1 MSGKIYNV
9 GIVGAGWVSGEH
21 IKAFQK
27 NPHSRVVAIMSRTEE
42 KAAAKAKEY
51 DLKCNT
57 YSDYDKMLKMDKLDI
72 VVICT
77 PHHLHADQSVKAIE
91 AGKHVLIEKPM
102 ALTLEDLARERDAV
116 RKHNVKTL
124 VSFVLRWNPFFETVK
139 RLMADDALGKV
150 YYAEADYISRVG
162 EWYSG
167 YNWVRTRSMGGS
179 ALLAAGCHAV
189 DALRW
194 FVGDVAE
201 VVAYSGGYRKDLEY
215 DGTILAMLRF
225 ENGAIGK
232 VSANFDCVL
241 PYTFNLELFGD
252 KGTIRNNKIYS
263 PWKFPGQTES
273 IEIQTVMPD
282 TAEVTHHP
290 FEAEINH
297 FIECLL
303 TGSESHA
310 NVEDAVKTHEVCLAA
325 DISAEEHRPVKLP
338 LI

>member
-1 MSGKIYNV
+1 MSEKTYDV

-27 NPHSRVVAIMSRTEE
+27 NPHSRVAAITSRTEE
-42 KAAAKAKEY
+42 KARAKAKEHN
-51 DLKCNT
+51 LRCNT
-57 YSDYDKMLKMDKLDI
+57 YSDYDKMLEKESLDI
-72 VVICT
+72 VVVCT
-77 PHHLHADQSVKAIE
+77 PHHLHADQTVKAVE

-102 ALTLEDLARERDAV
+102 AINLEDLARERDAV
-116 RKHNVKTL
+116 RKHRVRTL

-139 RLMADDALGKV
+139 KLLSDDALGKI
-150 YYAEADYISRVG
+150 YYAEADYISAVG
-162 EWYSG
+162 KWYSG
-167 YNWVRTRSMGGS
+167 YKWIRTRSMGGS

-194 FVGDVAE
+194 FVGDVVE
-201 VVAYSGGYRKDLEY
+201 VTAYPGGYRKDLEY
-215 DGTILAMLRF
+215 NGTTLAMLRF
-225 ENGAIGK
+225 KNGAIGK

-252 KGTIRNNKIYS
+252 KGTIRNNKLYS
-263 PWKFPGQTES
+263 PWKFPGQTEP
-273 IEIQTVMPD
+273 IEIPTVMPD

-297 FIECLL
+297 FVGCIM
-303 TGSESHA
+303 TGKESHA
-310 NVEDAVKTHEVCLAA
+310 NVEDTVKTHEICLAA
-325 DISAEEHRPVKLP
+325 DISAEEHRPVQLP